1 MKFFARAAIKR
12 VSRSLF
18 AVSIGKSA
26 KNKQTPIIVFSP
38 RNKLSVESLI
48 QAGYRYACAL
58 QKDPGE
64 AQGLVHEAWLRVSR
78 AQSTPPDKALL
89 FRCVRNVYIDQYR
102 RSKRVRFSAVDD
114 LGRNAGDQTGSF
126 DVAEVPDAQLQ
137 SALDQLR
144 DTEREALFL
153 SVVEGYTANEI
164 ATLTGSSRGTVL
176 SLIHRARLK
185 LKNLMQEDNVT
196 PFKQDLGRGRS

>member
-1 MKFFARAAIKR
+1 M
-12 VSRSLF
+12 
-18 AVSIGKSA
+18 
-26 KNKQTPIIVFSP
+26 FSP
-38 RNKLSVESLI
+38 ASKQSVESLI

-58 QKDPGE
+58 QQDPGE
-64 AQGLVHEAWLRVSR
+64 AQGLVHEAWLRASR
-78 AQSTPPDKALL
+78 MQPAPPDKALL
-89 FRCVRNVYIDQYR
+89 FRCVRNIHIDQYR
-102 RSKRVRFSAVDD
+102 RSQHVRFSAVDD
-114 LGRNAGDQTGSF
+114 LGRDAGDQTGSF
-126 DVAEVPDAQLQ
+126 DVVEVPDAQLQ
-137 SALDQLR
+137 SALNQLR

-164 ATLTGSSRGTVL
+164 AALTGSSRGTVL